1 MLTKTL
7 QLIALTLLCQMAI
20 ADTAGI
26 AMGIQAWADAYNS
39 HDPDRV
45 LARYH
50 PDAVFW
56 GTSSATLRDTPAA
69 IREYFTSLTRRPNAH
84 VEISEY
90 RIQEFGDVALAA
102 GFYTFTDVADGV
114 AVTRPS
120 RFSFGLRLTNG
131 EWLLAQHH
139 SSRIPQ

>member
-1 MLTKTL
+1 MLRKTL
-7 QLIALTLLCQMAI
+7 QLIALTLVCQMAI

-26 AMGIQAWADAYNS
+26 AAGIQAWAAAYNS
-39 HDPDRV
+39 HDPDQV
-45 LARYH
+45 LSRYH

-69 IREYFTSLTRRPNAH
+69 IREYFTSLTRRPDAH
-84 VEISEY
+84 VEIGEY

-120 RFSFGLRLTNG
+120 RFSFALRSTDG
-131 EWLLAQHH
+131 EWLLTQHH
-139 SSRIPQ
+139 SSRMPQ